1 MTTHTKSAY
10 ITPEGGHQ
18 FHKSHVFALKEDKF
32 QLFSGSAD
40 TLVKI
45 IDLEVSCLHRRG
57 QCGAFVR
64 TAALAPSLPHPR
76 L

>member
-45 IDLEVSCLHRRG
+45 IDLEVSPPPPRPMWRVRPDG
-57 QCGAFVR
+57 RSGAFVA
-64 TAALAPSLPHPR
+64 TPR